1 VKKSNTITTAPDNAV
16 RYLRTRLGLTQ
27 VELAHETKLVP
38 NDICR
43 LEQGKFTRVGKYKAL
58 SKYFGVPIDLILR
71 NDMARL
77 FRSIC
82 TPVQVTHRQRKKLRK
97 KYVKN
102 QVTGDT
108 GEQFVLQAEQ
118 QRLAGTGLEN
128 AINPNFADDP
138 DAGFDIMSFTPDGRP
153 KYIEVK
159 SSTSPSANEP
169 FYLSRRE
176 RTFMDE
182 CKANG
187 WVYEIHRVYNM
198 GKLKKGWKCKIYTLD
213 DLRHFNYTPCT
224 YLVTAKG
231 VA

>member
-1 VKKSNTITTAPDNAV
+1 MKKNNKITTAPDNAV

-27 VELAHETKLVP
+27 AELARKTKLVP

-43 LEQGKFTRVGKYKAL
+43 LEQGKFSTARKYKSL
-58 SKYFGVPIDLILR
+58 SEFFGVSMDMILR
-71 NDMARL
+71 NDVANL
-77 FRSIC
+77 FRAIC
-82 TPVQVTHRQRKKLRK
+82 TPVQVTHRQRDALRTQ
-97 KYVKN
+97 YAKN

-108 GEQFVLQAEQ
+108 GEQFVLLAEQ
-118 QRLAGTGLEN
+118 RRLAGSGLEN

-138 DAGFDIMSFTPDGRP
+138 DAGFDIMSFTPDGQP

-159 SSTSPSANEP
+159 SSTSASANEP

-176 RTFMDE
+176 RTFMAE
-182 CKANG
+182 CEANG

-198 GKLKKGWKCKIYTLD
+198 GKPKGWKCKIYTLD

-224 YLVTAKG
+224 YLVTAKE
-231 VA
+231 AA